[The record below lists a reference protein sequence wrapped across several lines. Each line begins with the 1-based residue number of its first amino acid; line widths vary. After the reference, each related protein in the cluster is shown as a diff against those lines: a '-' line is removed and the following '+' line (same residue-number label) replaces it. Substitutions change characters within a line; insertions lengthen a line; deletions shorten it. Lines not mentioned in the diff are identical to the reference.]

1 MPDLPT
7 RLDYFSIGRE
17 VVVQKSTK
25 IDPAQVDIEGSDANL
40 FVGIAAVLA
49 DQITKQLAFR
59 TAALLLDG
67 ADDEDLDRYAF
78 DRYNLTR
85 KGASAARGTVKF
97 TRPAATAGAGSVPV
111 GTKLRTG
118 TNIEYVTTTVATFG
132 ATDLESTSANVR
144 AVQAG
149 KATQVGQQAIN
160 RLAQPQLLWDA
171 TLSVTNAKTTAGG
184 EDAEDDETFRA
195 RIRDF
200 WRTARRGI
208 LAAIEQGALTVEG
221 VVSARAVESLSG
233 DGSAARI
240 VFLYISDSSGVASD
254 ALAEEVKVALDDYRA
269 AGIAV
274 LISTST
280 PLQVSI
286 ALRLRFL
293 AGVDTRTLTDLIRA
307 AVTEFVNSL
316 SVNGTL
322 YYGQLFSV
330 LQRYV
335 SDGLIL
341 DEGTIEEPLGDL
353 IPPVGQTIRTTLSDV
368 TASAA

>member
-17 VVVQKSTK
+17 VVVQRSTK

-59 TAALLLDG
+59 TASLLLDG

-85 KGASAARGTVKF
+85 KGASAARGAVRF
-97 TRPAATAGAGSVPV
+97 TRTTTTAGAGTVPI
-111 GTKLRTG
+111 GTKLRTDTG
-118 TNIEYVTTTVATFG
+118 VEYVTTTAASFAINATF
-132 ATDLESTSANVR
+132 ADANVR

-149 KATQVGQQAIN
+149 KATQVGANAIN
-160 RLAQPQLLWDA
+160 RVAQPQLLWDA
-171 TLSVTNAKTTAGG
+171 TLQVSNPKTTAGG
-184 EDAEDDETFRA
+184 ENAEDDETFRA
-195 RIRDF
+195 RVRDF

-221 VVSARAVESLSG
+221 VVSANATEALTGTG
-233 DGSAARI
+233 DPARV
-240 VFLYISDSSGVASD
+240 VFLYIADSSGVASD
-254 ALAEEVKVALDDYRA
+254 ALAEEVRVALDDYRA

-280 PLQVSI
+280 PLIVDIQ
-286 ALRLRFL
+286 LRLAFL
-293 AGVDTRTLTDLIRA
+293 AGVDTRTLTDQIRA
-307 AVTEFVNSL
+307 AVVEFVNSL
-316 SVNGTL
+316 AVNGPL

-335 SDGLIL
+335 ADGLVL
-341 DEGTIEEPLGDL
+341 DQGTIVAPTGDL
-353 IPPVGQTIRTTLSDV
+353 LPPVGQTIRTTLANV
-368 TASAA
+368 TVVT

>member
-7 RLDYFSIGRE
+7 RLDYYSIGRE
-17 VVVQKSTK
+17 VVVQRSTK

-59 TAALLLDG
+59 TASLLLDG

-85 KGASAARGTVKF
+85 KGASAARGSVTF
-97 TRPAATAGAGSVPV
+97 TRTSVLAGAGTVAI
-111 GTKLRTG
+111 GTKLRTDTG
-118 TNIEYVTTTVATFG
+118 VEYVTTTAASFTSSATS
-132 ATDLESTSANVR
+132 ATANVR

-149 KATQVGQQAIN
+149 KATQVGVNAIN
-160 RLAQPQLLWDA
+160 RIAQPQLLWDA
-171 TLSVTNAKTTAGG
+171 TLQVSNPKTTAGG
-184 EDAEDDETFRA
+184 ENAEDDETFRA
-195 RIRDF
+195 RVRDF

-221 VVSARAVESLSG
+221 VVSAHAVESLTGAG
-233 DGSAARI
+233 DPARV

-254 ALAEEVKVALDDYRA
+254 ALAEEVRVALDDYRA

-280 PLQVSI
+280 PLIVDIQ
-286 ALRLRFL
+286 LRLAFL
-293 AGVDTRTLTDLIRA
+293 AGVDTRALTDQIRA

-316 SVNGTL
+316 AVNGPL

-335 SDGLIL
+335 ADGLVL
-341 DEGTIEEPLGDL
+341 DQGTIVAPVGDL
-353 IPPVGQTIRTTLSDV
+353 IPPVGQTIRTTFANVQV
-368 TASAA
+368 TA

>member
-85 KGASAARGTVKF
+85 KGASAARGTVTF
-97 TRPAATAGAGSVPV
+97 SRTSVAAGAGSVPI
-111 GTKLRTG
+111 GTKLRTDTG
-118 TNIEYVTTTVATFG
+118 VEYVTTTVASFTAS
-132 ATDLESTSANVR
+132 ATSASANVR
-144 AVQAG
+144 AAQAG
-149 KATQVGQQAIN
+149 KATQVGPNAIN
-160 RLAQPQLLWDA
+160 RVAQPQLLWDA
-171 TLSVTNAKTTAGG
+171 TLEVTNLKTTAGG
-184 EDAEDDETFRA
+184 ENAEDDETFRA
-195 RIRDF
+195 RVRDF

-208 LAAIEQGALTVEG
+208 LAAIEQGALTVDG
-221 VVSARAVESLSG
+221 VVSANAVEALTGSG
-233 DGSAARI
+233 DPARV
-240 VFLYISDSSGVASD
+240 VFLYIADSSGVASD

-280 PLQVSI
+280 PLIVDIQ
-286 ALRLRFL
+286 LRLAFL
-293 AGVDTRTLTDLIRA
+293 AGVDTRTLTDQIRA
-307 AVTEFVNSL
+307 AVVEFVNSL
-316 SVNGTL
+316 AVNGPL

-330 LQRYV
+330 LQRFV
-335 SDGLIL
+335 ADGLIL
-341 DEGTIEEPLGDL
+341 NQGTIVAPIGDL
-353 IPPVGQTIRTTLSDV
+353 VPPVGQTIRTTLANVQVV
-368 TASAA
+368 T

>member
-59 TAALLLDG
+59 TASLLLDG
-67 ADDEDLDRYAF
+67 ADDEDLDRYAY

-85 KGASAARGTVKF
+85 KGASAARGSVVF
-97 TRPAATAGAGSVPV
+97 TRTSVAAGAGSVPI
-111 GTKLRTG
+111 GTKLRTDTG
-118 TNIEYVTTTVATFG
+118 IEYVTTTVGSFG
-132 ATDLESTSANVR
+132 VSQTTSDSVNVR

-149 KATQVGQQAIN
+149 KATQVGPNAIN
-160 RLAQPQLLWDA
+160 RVAQPQLLWDA
-171 TLSVTNAKTTAGG
+171 TLAVSNPKTTAGG
-184 EDAEDDETFRA
+184 ENAEDDETFRA
-195 RIRDF
+195 RVRDF

-221 VVSARAVESLSG
+221 VVSAHAVESLTGSG
-233 DGSAARI
+233 DPARV

-254 ALAEEVKVALDDYRA
+254 ALAEEVKIALDDYRA

-280 PLQVSI
+280 PLIVDIQ
-286 ALRLRFL
+286 LRLAFL
-293 AGVDTRTLTDLIRA
+293 AGVDTRTLTDQIRA
-307 AVTEFVNSL
+307 AVVEFVNSL
-316 SVNGTL
+316 AVNGPL

-335 SDGLIL
+335 ADGLIL
-341 DEGTIEEPLGDL
+341 DQGTIVAPVGDL
-353 IPPVGQTIRTTLSDV
+353 VPPVGQTIRTTLANV
-368 TASAA
+368 TVVSL

>member
-85 KGASAARGTVKF
+85 KGASAARGSVTF
-97 TRPAATAGAGSVPV
+97 TRTSTLAGAGSVPI
-111 GTKLRTG
+111 GTKLRTDTG
-118 TNIEYVTTTVATFG
+118 VEYVTTTVASFAG
-132 ATDLESTSANVR
+132 SATSASANVR

-149 KATQVGQQAIN
+149 KATQVGPNAIN
-160 RLAQPQLLWDA
+160 RVAQPQLLWDA
-171 TLSVTNAKTTAGG
+171 TLEVSNPETTAGG
-184 EDAEDDETFRA
+184 ENAEDDETFRA
-195 RIRDF
+195 RVRDF

-221 VVSARAVESLSG
+221 VVSAHAVEALTGSG
-233 DGSAARI
+233 DPARV
-240 VFLYISDSSGVASD
+240 VFLYIADSSGVASD

-280 PLQVSI
+280 PLIVDIQ
-286 ALRLRFL
+286 LRLAFL
-293 AGVDTRTLTDLIRA
+293 AGVDTRTLSDQIRA
-307 AVTEFVNSL
+307 AVVEFVNSL
-316 SVNGTL
+316 SVNGPL

-335 SDGLIL
+335 ADGLVL
-341 DEGTIEEPLGDL
+341 DQGTIVAPVGDL
-353 IPPVGQTIRTTLSDV
+353 VPPVGQTIRTTLANVQVV
-368 TASAA
+368 T

>member
-17 VVVQKSTK
+17 VVVQRSTK
-25 IDPAQVDIEGSDANL
+25 IDPEQVDIEGSDANL

-59 TAALLLDG
+59 TASLLLDG

-85 KGASAARGTVKF
+85 KGASAARGAVKF
-97 TRPAATAGAGSVPV
+97 TRETTTAGAGSVPI
-111 GTKLRTG
+111 GTKLRTDTG
-118 TNIEYVTTTVATFG
+118 VEYVTTTVASFLAS
-132 ATDLESTSANVR
+132 ATEATANVR

-149 KATQVGQQAIN
+149 KSTQVGANAIN
-160 RLAQPQLLWDA
+160 RVAQPQLLWDA
-171 TLSVTNAKTTAGG
+171 TLQVSNPKTTAGG
-184 EDAEDDETFRA
+184 ENAEDDETFRA
-195 RIRDF
+195 RVRDF

-208 LAAIEQGALTVEG
+208 LSAIEQGALTVEG
-221 VVSARAVESLSG
+221 VVSAHAVESLTGTG
-233 DGSAARI
+233 DSARV
-240 VFLYISDSSGVASD
+240 VFLYIADSSGVASD

-280 PLQVSI
+280 PLIVDIQ
-286 ALRLRFL
+286 LRLAFL
-293 AGVDTRTLTDLIRA
+293 AGVDTRTLTDQIRA
-307 AVTEFVNSL
+307 AVVEFVNSL
-316 SVNGTL
+316 AVNGPL

-335 SDGLIL
+335 ADGLVL
-341 DEGTIEEPLGDL
+341 DQGTIVAPVGDL
-353 IPPVGQTIRTTLSDV
+353 LPPVGQTIRTTLANVSVV
-368 TASAA
+368 T